1 MLWPQYLAERSNKNI
16 QTMNKC
22 SCPFCNVQEVGD
34 QLGGAYFR
42 ENTVQT
48 TERYES
54 ETSILICNSHK
65 SFIS

>member
-1 MLWPQYLAERSNKNI
+1 MGAKLSK
-16 QTMNKC
+16 
-22 SCPFCNVQEVGD
+22 
-34 QLGGAYFR
+34 GAYFR

-48 TERYES
+48 TEGYES